1 MRRVY
6 CSNLYY
12 MSTIVQK
19 DEKAGKVLREIA
31 SPVDFIKDKKTLPK
45 MLDDMREAMFSQ
57 SDGVALAAPQI
68 GLSKRIFVVN
78 PMVYREETKYK
89 GPKELTFIN
98 PKITKTSRDKKLMEE
113 GCLSVRPLYGKVRRS
128 SRVTIEAYD
137 ANGVKFEITG
147 SGLLAQVFQHETD
160 HLEGVLFIDKAK
172 ELYEIE

>member
-1 MRRVY
+1 MLRAY
-6 CSNLYY
+6 CSNLYL
-12 MSTIVQK
+12 MSKIVQK
-19 DEKAGKVLREIA
+19 DEKAGKVLRGIA
-31 SPVDFIKDKKTLPK
+31 APIDFVKDKKTLPK
-45 MLDDMREAMFSQ
+45 MLDEMREAMFSQ
-57 SDGVALAAPQI
+57 DDGVALAAPQI

-78 PMVYREETKYK
+78 PIIYREEKKYT

-137 ANGVKFEITG
+137 SDGQKFEISA

-160 HLEGVLFIDKAK
+160 HLDGVLFIDKAK
-172 ELYEIE
+172 ELYELS

>member
-1 MRRVY
+1 
-6 CSNLYY
+6 
-12 MSTIVQK
+12 MSEIVQK

-31 SPVDFIKDKKTLPK
+31 TPIDFVKEKKTLPQ
-45 MLDDMREAMFSQ
+45 MLDNMREAMFSQ

-89 GPKELTFIN
+89 GPQELTFIN

-128 SRVTIEAYD
+128 SRVTLEAYD
-137 ANGVKFEITG
+137 IEGRKFEIMA

-160 HLEGVLFIDKAK
+160 HLDGVLFVDKAK
-172 ELYEIE
+172 ELYEIV

>member
-1 MRRVY
+1 
-6 CSNLYY
+6 
-12 MSTIVQK
+12 MSGIVQK

-31 SPVDFIKDKKTLPK
+31 TPVDFVKENKTLPK

-137 ANGVKFEITG
+137 SNGVKFEITG

-160 HLEGVLFIDKAK
+160 HLDGVLFVDKAK
-172 ELYEIE
+172 ELYEIGE